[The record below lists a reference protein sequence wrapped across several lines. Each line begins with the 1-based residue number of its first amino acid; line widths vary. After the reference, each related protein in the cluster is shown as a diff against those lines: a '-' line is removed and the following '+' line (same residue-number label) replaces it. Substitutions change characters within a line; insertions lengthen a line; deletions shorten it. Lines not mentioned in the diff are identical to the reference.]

1 MSRPQ
6 AAMDRDRGA
15 QQTAT
20 GLVGDPLK
28 LPFARILQEAQQIRV
43 SEAYRRMVTAGACAL
58 TGGRAEAL
66 YLDTIKGL
74 SAHDLDVIVRAFHQL
89 VVDMERRPFL
99 DLLGPVRMEVMHRL
113 DRQQNGAFYT
123 PFCLNRL
130 MADLLTAGDP
140 RAMFTPGEILA
151 ANEPACGTSGMVL
164 AVAEHL
170 TNHGVTPL
178 HMRWT
183 VHDLSQ
189 TSCYASYINLTLWG
203 VPATVVCGD
212 TLRMTVNWAWQNVH
226 WHQAK
231 PWPTAEERRAH
242 VAEVMRQERF
252 LRVFQ
257 ELFVGAA

>member
-1 MSRPQ
+1 MSRLQ

-15 QQTAT
+15 QQAAT

-74 SAHDLDVIVRAFHQL
+74 TAHDLDVIVRAFRQL
-89 VVDMERRPFL
+89 AVDMEHRPFL
-99 DLLGPVRMEVMHRL
+99 DLLGPVHMEVMHQL
-113 DRQQNGAFYT
+113 DRQQSGAFYT

-130 MADLLTAGDP
+130 MADLMTAQDP
-140 RAMFTPGEILA
+140 RTMFVPGEILT

-164 AVAEHL
+164 AYAEHL
-170 TNHGVTPL
+170 TNHGVSPL
-178 HMRWT
+178 HLRWT
-183 VHDLSQ
+183 VQDLSQ

>member
-1 MSRPQ
+1 MSRLK

-15 QQTAT
+15 QQAAT
-20 GLVGDPLK
+20 GLVGDPLR
-28 LPFARILQEAQQIRV
+28 LPFAQVLQEVQQIRV

-58 TGGRAEAL
+58 TAGRAEGL

-74 SAHDLDVIVRAFHQL
+74 SPHDLDVIVRAFQQL
-89 VVDMERRPFL
+89 VVDMEHRPFL
-99 DLLGPVRMEVMHRL
+99 DLLGPLYMEIGHKL
-113 DRQQNGAFYT
+113 DKQDRGEFFT
-123 PFCLNRL
+123 PFCLNRV
-130 MADLLTAGDP
+130 MVDLLTAGDP
-140 RAMFTPGEILA
+140 RAMFTPGQILT
-151 ANEPACGTSGMVL
+151 ANEPACGTCGMVL
-164 AVAEHL
+164 AFAEHL
-170 TNHGVTPL
+170 TNHGVSPL

-183 VHDLSQ
+183 VQDLSQ

-212 TLRMTVNWAWQNVH
+212 TLRMTVHWAWQNVH
-226 WHQAK
+226 WRQAR

-252 LRVFQ
+252 LRTFR